1 MLEIEE
7 QFEPQDSVKITP
19 NGNSFSNRSEKSSI
33 KSKRSNRFSD
43 EMVNEKQVQPLDG
56 LQLVRDGKE
65 ARL

>member
-7 QFEPQDSVKITP
+7 QLEPQDSLKITP